1 MKVLIVV
8 SHPRTN
14 SLTFA
19 VAERFV
25 QGLQAAGH
33 EAEVLD
39 LHRSGFDPVLREAD
53 EPDWSGTPKTYSAE
67 VEAEIARM
75 KQHDALA
82 YIFPI
87 WWYNLPAMLKGYIDR
102 VWNNGYAY
110 GSGKLHHERVLWL
123 GLAAASLEHF
133 QKRNYDQ
140 MLANQL
146 NVGMANYA
154 GIANSKLEILYDTLD
169 ADPNK
174 IEALLKRAYELG
186 LQFAQWN
193 GEVTPAEQ
201 DE

>member
-19 VAERFV
+19 ITERFV

-39 LHRSGFDPVLREAD
+39 LHRCGFDPVLREAD

-67 VEAEIARM
+67 AEAEIARM
-75 KQHDALA
+75 KRYDALA

-87 WWYNLPAMLKGYIDR
+87 WWYNVPAMLKGYIDR

-123 GLAAASLEHF
+123 GLAAASLAHF
-133 QKRNYDQ
+133 EKRNYDQ
-140 MLANQL
+140 MLAQQL

-169 ADPNK
+169 ADQRH
-174 IEALLKRAYELG
+174 IERLLERAYELG
-186 LQFAQWN
+186 LHYAE
-193 GEVTPAEQ
+193 GSGDGSPAVEH
-201 DE
+201 E